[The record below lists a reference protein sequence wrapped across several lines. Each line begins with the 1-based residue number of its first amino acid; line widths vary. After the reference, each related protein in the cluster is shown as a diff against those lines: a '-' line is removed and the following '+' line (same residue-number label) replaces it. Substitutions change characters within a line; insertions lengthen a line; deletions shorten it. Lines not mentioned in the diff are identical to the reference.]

1 MSVKPDSRILYI
13 VSSSYWYLYI
23 TEHELPALA
32 APRACKPPM
41 ADGAAPRLSA
51 ELEEE
56 RERVRELKKL
66 LRQER
71 KQVRPPE
78 MSPRR
83 ISA

>member
-1 MSVKPDSRILYI
+1 
-13 VSSSYWYLYI
+13 
-23 TEHELPALA
+23 
-32 APRACKPPM
+32 M

-78 MSPRR
+78 MSSRR